1 MKNSWNI
8 FRADWRR
15 LTASVVAVVVMLGLC
30 LVPCLYAW
38 FNILS
43 NWDPYGPAS
52 TGNIKVAVANEDEG
66 REILGLHLNIGE
78 LVMDG
83 LQTNDQMGW
92 VFLEDRDTALDGV
105 YAGEYYAALIVPEDF
120 TSDFVSLLDGDLE
133 HPQIQYFENE
143 KKNAIAPKITG
154 KAKTAVQEQI
164 NNTIIEKVADA
175 LTTASSI
182 CKALGLDGE
191 DVANR
196 LIEKLQD
203 AQWQMNQLSKILT
216 SLENVMDNAD
226 DLLTASAITV
236 DDVNGVLVSASN
248 TVGGIGDMVNTG
260 SDTADGAS
268 NDVIAI
274 LDTIDKG
281 LVDLENKLR
290 QWGTSEDPT
299 LLQQQIIQQINDA
312 ISRLEELKDKAPDLA
327 DKIDAAIEKLEKEWT
342 EYPVLHFDLSGGKHM
357 GKDQLERYLGF
368 ILEMEEKKWG
378 ITQPQI
384 DANNRLTELIY
395 TAYEKTGKQV
405 VVLID
410 EYDAPMLDVAHEQEQ
425 LDALRNIMRNF
436 FSPLK
441 FCEAKLR
448 FVFLTG
454 ITKFSQVSIFSEL
467 NNITLISMD
476 KDYAG
481 ICGITQEE
489 LLTQMQEDIDMLAQ
503 SQDLTREATIA
514 KLKEHYDGYH
524 FAKVSPDVFNPYS
537 LLNCFAEKEFGA
549 YWFSSG
555 TPTYLINML
564 NKFEVLPNEIAPTE
578 ALESAFDAPT
588 EKMKTIT
595 PLLYQSGYVTIKNYD
610 KDTQLYTLDI
620 PNKEIRVGLFDNL
633 LPNYVDGKN
642 AQQGGVTIAKMA
654 SLIRKQDMD
663 GALQLLQDYFETI
676 PYCHVTNHEGHYQ
689 QMLYIIFTLL
699 TGFVL
704 DVEVHTP
711 RGRVDMVL
719 LTQTDLYL
727 IELKLNKSA
736 QAAMRQMNLKNYHKR
751 FALCGKPITKVGINF
766 DSATGSIKDWII
778 EKA

>member
-1 MKNSWNI
+1 MIKRIGSI
-8 FRADWRR
+8 FRADWQR

-327 DKIDAAIEKLEKEWT
+327 DKIDAAIEKLT
-342 EYPVLHFDLSGGKHM
+342 QMRDDVTSAGDPAV
-357 GKDQLERYLGF
+357 KD
-368 ILEMEEKKWG
+368 
-378 ITQPQI
+378 
-384 DANNRLTELIY
+384 
-395 TAYEKTGKQV
+395 
-405 VVLID
+405 
-410 EYDAPMLDVAHEQEQ
+410 
-425 LDALRNIMRNF
+425 
-436 FSPLK
+436 
-441 FCEAKLR
+441 
-448 FVFLTG
+448 
-454 ITKFSQVSIFSEL
+454 
-467 NNITLISMD
+467 
-476 KDYAG
+476 
-481 ICGITQEE
+481 E
-489 LLTQMQEDIDMLAQ
+489 LLTKLSEVRQTVRAAALQANQNVNDFIHGLNDKALAALRSVQELLQSGSGKLTGLSNTLNAYAAAMEQSQSTLAAGATLADTVSGYLADMEEDLRRVTDSGAFQRFCELMESDSSHMADYLSSPVQLNTEIVYEIKDYGSAMAPYYVMLALFVGSLLTAVMIRVPVTQPEFAGCPAIQRYFGRFAIFFLMAMGQALVTAFGCLHFVGMTAAEPTLFVLACCVCSLNFAAMNYALVYSLDNIGMALSVIIMVLQVAGSGGSYPVHVLPQLFQRLYPVMPFHYGMDML
-503 SQDLTREATIA
+503 RETIGGM
-514 KLKEHYDGYH
+514 YGQ
-524 FAKVSPDVFNPYS
+524 
-537 LLNCFAEKEFGA
+537 
-549 YWFSSG
+549 
-555 TPTYLINML
+555 TYLRC
-564 NKFEVLPNEIAPTE
+564 
-578 ALESAFDAPT
+578 AL
-588 EKMKTIT
+588 
-595 PLLYQSGYVTIKNYD
+595 
-610 KDTQLYTLDI
+610 
-620 PNKEIRVGLFDNL
+620 
-633 LPNYVDGKN
+633 
-642 AQQGGVTIAKMA
+642 
-654 SLIRKQDMD
+654 
-663 GALQLLQDYFETI
+663 
-676 PYCHVTNHEGHYQ
+676 
-689 QMLYIIFTLL
+689 TLL
-699 TGFVL
+699 GMCVVFTVFGLV
-704 DVEVHTP
+704 VYYP
-711 RGRVDMVL
+711 ARR
-719 LTQTDLYL
+719 
-727 IELKLNKSA
+727 LNAAIAAGKEKSGV
-736 QAAMRQMNLKNYHKR
+736 M
-751 FALCGKPITKVGINF
+751 
-766 DSATGSIKDWII
+766 
-778 EKA
+778 